1 MVEFTIYKDLE
12 RVNANSLLI
21 DSEKIVDKL
30 FKICYNYIN
39 KKNRKE
45 RRI

>member
-21 DSEKIVDKL
+21 DSGDEVEELKDL
-30 FKICYNYIN
+30 DLTNL
-39 KKNRKE
+39 
-45 RRI
+45 